1 MPYDIDPSFVKPVY
15 KELKGWS
22 EDLTGMSDIE
32 ELPVELKN
40 YIEFLEAELEVP
52 ITIVSVGP
60 KRSQTLI
67 RKSEF
72 FAIEA

>member
-1 MPYDIDPSFVKPVY
+1 M
-15 KELKGWS
+15 E